1 MPQAVILPAEAHHYP
16 SLHQTLDTVAREK
29 KYLALTEAPPYDS
42 TTDFYRHLRAT
53 HSPHFVAVENN
64 QVIGWCDIAPTFG
77 QTRAHAGTL
86 GIAMH
91 PQARGRG
98 LGPQLLRAA
107 IEAAWLRGLTRIE
120 LTVRDDNLPAK
131 ALYERFGFQHEGLQ
145 RQAMRVDGIYHDV
158 HAMALL
164 ATEATAPH

>member
-1 MPQAVILPAEAHHYP
+1 MPHPVILPAEEHHYP

-86 GIAMH
+86 GIALH
-91 PQARGRG
+91 PNARGQG
-98 LGPQLLRAA
+98 LGPQLLRTA
-107 IEAAWLRGLTRIE
+107 IEAAWLKGLTRIE